1 MSHNSWT
8 SLGSI
13 IEDEAIQQ
21 EWVMTMGHDWAVL
34 SKMKHSN
41 KNEP

>member
-1 MSHNSWT
+1 MSHNRWT

-13 IEDEAIQQ
+13 IEEEALQQ
-21 EWVMTMGHDWAVL
+21 EWAITVGQAWAVI

>member
-1 MSHNSWT
+1 MSHNSGT

-13 IEDEAIQQ
+13 IEEEAIQQ
-21 EWVMTMGHDWAVL
+21 EWVITVGQAWEVL

>member
-13 IEDEAIQQ
+13 IEKETIQQ
-21 EWVMTMGHDWAVL
+21 EWIITVGQAWAVL
-34 SKMKHSN
+34 SKKKHSN
-41 KNEP
+41 KNKP

>member
-13 IEDEAIQQ
+13 IEEEAIQQ
-21 EWVMTMGHDWAVL
+21 EWVITVGQAWAVL
-34 SKMKHSN
+34 SKKKQSN